1 MTKDSQTVAKTRRRE
16 PTVVLVAIAFVL
28 VAIGSFL
35 AFRTAP
41 DRADTSE
48 EQVLTGVVRRVVIDV
63 DTGSV
68 SVSGSVRSGAVIARS
83 IRQVLRKPETS
94 AILENGVLMI
104 RSRCGMPALGCNV
117 DHEIEVPATASLDV
131 TTSSGEVTVR
141 NFAASARLTST
152 SGSISVERLAGESLE
167 IETVA
172 GSIKADALAMERLVG
187 RSESGSIDVSFKSIP
202 STLDVAS
209 SAGALD
215 VAVPSASYKLALSSS
230 SAKVTVTGI
239 EDDQNSPRSITAR
252 SQSGRVRLTGL

>member
-1 MTKDSQTVAKTRRRE
+1 MTKDPQTAAETRRRE
-16 PTVVLVAIAFVL
+16 PTVVLIAIAFVL

-41 DRADTSE
+41 DHTDASE

-63 DTGSV
+63 DTGNV
-68 SVSGSVRSGAVIARS
+68 SISGSVRSGAVIARS

-104 RSRCGMPALGCNV
+104 RSRCGMPALGCSV

-131 TTSSGEVTVR
+131 TTNSGEVTVR

-172 GSIKADALAMERLVG
+172 GSIKADALAMEKLVG
-187 RSESGSIDVSFKSIP
+187 RSESGAIDVSFKSIP
-202 STLDVAS
+202 TTLDVAS

-215 VAVPSASYKLALSSS
+215 LAVPSASYKLALSSS

-239 EDDQNSPRSITAR
+239 EDDQDSPRSITAR
-252 SQSGRVRLTGL
+252 SQSGRVRVTGL